1 MNIDISVFEAGMLI
15 CFGLAW
21 PLSIIKSIRSKSTK
35 GKSLFFLF
43 VILIGYI
50 SGITHKLF
58 YSQDLVLILY
68 VINFLMVLMD
78 ILLYRK
84 NHKREKAIAAQTV

>member
-43 VILIGYI
+43 VILTGYV

-68 VINFLMVLMD
+68 VINFLMVLTD

-84 NHKREKAIAAQTV
+84 NRKREKAIAAETV

>member
-1 MNIDISVFEAGMLI
+1 MNISVFETGMLI

-35 GKSLFFLF
+35 GKSLFFLY

-50 SGITHKLF
+50 SGILHKLI

-68 VINFLMVLMD
+68 VINFLMVLAD
-78 ILLYRK
+78 IMLYYK
-84 NHKREKAIAAQTV
+84 NRRREKAIVKETA

>member
-1 MNIDISVFEAGMLI
+1 MNISVFEAGMLI

-43 VILIGYI
+43 VILTGYI
-50 SGITHKLF
+50 SGILHKLI

-68 VINFLMVLMD
+68 VINFLMVLTD
-78 ILLYRK
+78 IMLYYK
-84 NHKREKAIAAQTV
+84 NRKREKAIATETA